1 MCCHHQTMWKVGL
14 HLFHKLP
21 LSRER
26 KLVAICACFHP
37 YQKVFKYS
45 NHCLLSSLFFFLPKL
60 EYLTT
65 ADDFDFIPVAK
76 QFFLTPFLN
85 WELRQKPQ
93 LSDNLEQWE
102 HRVDVIAMMSQ
113 PCFDQGI
120 GLADLHEPTLFILVS
135 CLQPLFLFSRS
146 CGALQGD
153 RLPALAALSLAV
165 SGKKDWGSRK
175 ICTRIWRLC
184 LWEWLWA
191 WDVIASVCFGFELI
205 ASIWFSSSTGN
216 GDLAMVTHS
225 AKCKCISAKVQH
237 ALTYA

>member
-146 CGALQGD
+146 CGALRGD

-165 SGKKDWGSRK
+165 SGEKRLGKQKDLYQNLKTLSLGVVVSLRCYC
-175 ICTRIWRLC
+175 ICL
-184 LWEWLWA
+184 LWLWA
-191 WDVIASVCFGFELI
+191 HCFNMVLQQHREWW
-205 ASIWFSSSTGN
+205 SCY
-216 GDLAMVTHS
+216 GDS
-225 AKCKCISAKVQH
+225 
-237 ALTYA
+237 